1 MPDPLFPSDGPL
13 SLELAAR
20 AGRDRYLA
28 YLLRSTFRY
37 VVTRLFSSRERAAR
51 AREDVRMCYVQ
62 ERGLTVMPDAATMAN
77 RRSND
82 HDGQDS
88 RAA

>member
-1 MPDPLFPSDGPL
+1 MYAPQSFSEGPL

-20 AGRDRYLA
+20 EGRDRYLA
-28 YLLRSTFRY
+28 HLVRSAFRY
-37 VVTRLFSSRERAAR
+37 VVTRLFSTSERAAR
-51 AREDVRMCYVQ
+51 AREHLRMCYVQ
-62 ERGLTVMPDAATMAN
+62 ERGLTVMPDAGTMAA

-82 HDGQDS
+82 HEHRDS

>member
-1 MPDPLFPSDGPL
+1 MLSPSEGPL
-13 SLELAAR
+13 SLEMAAR
-20 AGRDRYLA
+20 QGRDRYLA

-37 VVTRLFSSRERAAR
+37 VVTRLFSTRARAERAR
-51 AREDVRMCYVQ
+51 LDVQACYVR
-62 ERGLTVMPDAATMAN
+62 ENGMTVMPDADRMAA

-82 HDGQDS
+82 REIRDS